1 MTIATKKAHRAAS
14 AGELYTPVKLP
25 SGGIIRIR

>member
-1 MTIATKKAHRAAS
+1 MTIATKSPPCGLS
-14 AGELYTPVKLP
+14 AGELYNPVKLP